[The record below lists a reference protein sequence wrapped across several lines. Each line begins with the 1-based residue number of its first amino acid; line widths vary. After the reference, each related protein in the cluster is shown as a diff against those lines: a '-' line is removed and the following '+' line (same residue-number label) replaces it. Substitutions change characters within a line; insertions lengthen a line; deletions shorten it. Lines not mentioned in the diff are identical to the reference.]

1 VKYVDS
7 ENTVREEF
15 LALLKVED
23 ATPSGQENLLTKY
36 FKKVDVPLEN
46 MIELGLDNASVN
58 MGRENGLAAQLLRE
72 NPQLFVFGCTCHT
85 AALCAFSAAKHL
97 PAEVETFVKEF
108 INFISASPKRQLELK
123 VFQEFCE
130 IANHRLLQ
138 ISSTHWLSPEAG
150 INRLLE

>member
-1 VKYVDS
+1 MKYVDS

-15 LALLKVED
+15 LALLKVDD
-23 ATPSGQENLLTKY
+23 ATASGQKNLLMKY
-36 FKKVDVPLEN
+36 FKKVEVPLEN
-46 MIELGLDNASVN
+46 MIGLGLDNASVN
-58 MGRENGLAAQLLRE
+58 MGRKNGLA
-72 NPQLFVFGCTCHT
+72 
-85 AALCAFSAAKHL
+85 
-97 PAEVETFVKEF
+97 EVEIFVKEL

-138 ISSTHWLSPEAG
+138 ISGTRWLSLEAG